1 MKNLFKVLL
10 YLLLPFIYQ
19 GVTYFLMQYES
30 VSYIAWD
37 MQFITPLA
45 FLLWFLYG
53 VIIIG
58 IKLKNEY
65 IKNRL
70 SKR

>member
-10 YLLLPFIYQ
+10 YLLLPFVYPSVIYILQ
-19 GVTYFLMQYES
+19 QYES

-37 MQFITPLA
+37 MSILMPLV
-45 FLLWFLYG
+45 FLLWLGYG
-53 VIIIG
+53 LRIIG
-58 IKLKNEY
+58 IKMKNEY

>member
-1 MKNLFKVLL
+1 MKYLFKVFL

-19 GVTYFLMQYES
+19 GITYVLMQYKS
-30 VSYIAWD
+30 VAYIAWD
-37 MQFITPLA
+37 MEFITPLA

-70 SKR
+70 FKR